1 MKKLTLTFCALFAL
15 FAAAPAIFAD
25 GPENYAGK
33 KEVMQP
39 APPVCDFYRAH
50 EWDLGIWGT
59 YAFASDT
66 GEFGHTH
73 DVVAADPF
81 FSSVD
86 GGPFLGGD
94 NEHDPSTTDI
104 GTNFFGLQARDNPS
118 ENFAIQR
125 VSKNQIFGHDDAWGG
140 GVDVKYFW
148 SRYFGVGL
156 EGFGL
161 SAKTNFVGGGVA
173 TITARYP
180 WGRFAPYAYGGLG
193 FIDGG
198 ATLYQFFHEDNS
210 QTSPGNSDVF
220 FPGGVGPGGAAQ
232 QIYAG
237 EFFLT
242 PGTEREF
249 LTTDPVYNN
258 HIRALG
264 QLGAGLEFRVTC
276 HIGLMAD
283 FSWNFV
289 FGQED
294 NHGDKVHII
303 VESGTD
309 NINALGIPVSRID
322 VINTAAVIKPGHGS
336 DNQDFGM
343 ARFGVTF
350 SY

>member
-15 FAAAPAIFAD
+15 FAAAPVIFAD
-25 GPENYAGK
+25 GPESFSGK

-50 EWDLGIWGT
+50 EWDLGIWG
-59 YAFASDT
+59 AFAFGADT
-66 GEFGHTH
+66 GEFDHTT
-73 DVVAADPF
+73 DPITNDPF
-81 FSSVD
+81 FPD
-86 GGPFLGGD
+86 
-94 NEHDPSTTDI
+94 HDPSTVDI
-104 GTNFFGLQARDNPS
+104 GTGFGTVFGIPAEQQIDNLS
-118 ENFAIQR
+118 ENFAVRQI
-125 VSKNQIFGHDDAWGG
+125 SKNELFARDNTWGG

-156 EGFGL
+156 EGIGL
-161 SAKTNFVGGGVA
+161 AAKTNFAGGGLV
-173 TITARYP
+173 TLTARYP
-180 WGRFAPYAYGGLG
+180 WGRFAPYAYGGIG
-193 FIDGG
+193 FIGGG
-198 ATLYQFFHEDNS
+198 ATLFEFFHEDNS
-210 QTSPGNSDVF
+210 QTIPGNAAVF
-220 FPGGVGPGGAAQ
+220 FPGGIVPPGPSGQIFAQ
-232 QIYAG
+232 QNFVA
-237 EFFLT
+237 

-249 LTTDPVYNN
+249 VSIDPVYNH

-289 FGQED
+289 FGQE
-294 NHGDKVHII
+294 NHDTKVELITEQGHDITTFF
-303 VESGTD
+303 G
-309 NINALGIPVSRID
+309 APVASTT
-322 VINTAAVIKPGHGS
+322 VINTGLVLKPGHGS

>member
-15 FAAAPAIFAD
+15 FAAAPVIFAD
-25 GPENYAGK
+25 GPETSGK

-50 EWDLGIWGT
+50 EWDLGIWG
-59 YAFASDT
+59 AFAFGADT
-66 GEFGHTH
+66 GEFEHNT
-73 DVVAADPF
+73 DPVANDPF
-81 FSSVD
+81 FPD
-86 GGPFLGGD
+86 
-94 NEHDPSTTDI
+94 HDPSTVDI
-104 GTNFFGLQARDNPS
+104 ATGFGDTGLGAAAAEQAKDNPS
-118 ENFAIQR
+118 ERFAVQR
-125 VSKNQIFGHDDAWGG
+125 ISRNQLFARDNTFGG

-156 EGFGL
+156 EGLGL
-161 SAKTNFVGGGVA
+161 AAKTNFAGGGLA

-180 WGRFAPYAYGGLG
+180 FGRFAPYAFGGLG

-198 ATLYQFFHEDNS
+198 ATLYEFFNEDNS
-210 QTSPGNSDVF
+210 NTVLGNQLTPNPF
-220 FPGGVGPGGAAQ
+220 FPGGVVPPGPNG
-232 QIYAG
+232 QIYSQQ
-237 EFFLT
+237 FFVK
-242 PGTEREF
+242 PGSEREF
-249 LTTDPVYNN
+249 VSIDPVYNN
-258 HIRALG
+258 HLRALG

-294 NHGDKVHII
+294 NHGDKLRLVTEQGSDI
-303 VESGTD
+303 T
-309 NINALGIPVSRID
+309 NFLGNPIAVTT
-322 VINTAAVIKPGHGS
+322 VINTALVVKPGHS
-336 DNQDFGM
+336 SNDQDFGM